1 MGKENPEK
9 YTFHS
14 LRRSSATAAA
24 DNGASVAQLMDFYGW
39 KNTNMPQEYV
49 SSSKASVKSM
59 AVRLQG
65 PGSDSPEG
73 SSSIINDNSNKV
85 DLTSKKVIYFQ
96 GPGSDFSEGS
106 SSINN
111 DKKVI
116 YIQHMSGNI
125 NL

>member
-1 MGKENPEK
+1 MGKNTISLIPRQVAALLGKENPEK

-39 KNTNMPQEYV
+39 KNSCMPQEYV

-59 AVRLQG
+59 AVRLQA
-65 PGSDSPEG
+65 PGSDSSEE
-73 SSSIINDNSNKV
+73 SSSVSNDNSNKV
-85 DLTSKKVIYFQ
+85 EST
-96 GPGSDFSEGS
+96 P
-106 SSINN
+106 
-111 DKKVI
+111 KKVI
-116 YIQHMSGNI
+116 YIQHMSGTI